1 MSYFGGI
8 NKRQIDEKNRLP
20 IPKEWR
26 EAIAD
31 NNNNVIAIAR
41 VNKIEIYPCRLFD
54 ILIQKEVEIGL
65 SRGITDIKSK
75 IGSVTEIKELDAKG
89 RIQLSERLL
98 SISGIESNSSV
109 LVIGAIDHIAVWKPD
124 VFNAFDQ
131 SKSIDDIL

>member
-26 EAIAD
+26 DAIVD
-31 NNNNVIAIAR
+31 SNNNVVAVAR
-41 VNKIEIYPCRLFD
+41 TNKIEIYPCRLFD
-54 ILIQKEVEIGL
+54 ILIAKEVELGL

-75 IGSVTEIKELDAKG
+75 IGSVTEIKELDSKG

-98 SISGIESNSSV
+98 SISGIEGNSSV
-109 LVIGAIDHIAVWKPD
+109 VVVGAVDHIAVWNPE
-124 VFNAFDQ
+124 VFNEYDR
-131 SKSIDDIL
+131 SNNIDDIL